1 MLLNEVRR
9 SPERERGKLRLFFQD
24 EARFGCICNLCS
36 CWAPKGLRPSVPSH
50 LVRKYLYVY
59 GAVCPEDGALFSL
72 ILPEVSIGAMKVFL
86 EELSQAYPEDY
97 LVVVMDRAAW
107 HTGSRLT
114 LPPNMCLEWLPPY
127 SPECNPAEHLWDMLR
142 EKYFCNHLFRSLEHV
157 EKVLMEALHEFWKLP
172 RMIQSLTLFPWI
184 KSSLKAV

>member
-1 MLLNEVRR
+1 MLGEVRR
-9 SPERERGKLRLFFQD
+9 FPESEGRKVRLFFQD
-24 EARFGCICNLCS
+24 EARFGCISNLCA
-36 CWAPKGLRPSVPSH
+36 CWAPRGVRPSVPSH

-72 ILPEVSIGAMKVFL
+72 ILPEVSIRAMGVFL
-86 EELSQAYPEDY
+86 EELSRAYPEDY

-114 LPPNMCLEWLPPY
+114 LPRNMQLEWLPAY
-127 SPECNPAEHLWDMLR
+127 SPKCNPVEHLWDMLR
-142 EKYFCNHLFRSLEHV
+142 ERYFCNRLFRSLEHV
-157 EKVLMEALHEFWKLP
+157 ERVLMEALQVFWKLP
-172 RMIQSLTLFPWI
+172 KMIQSLTLFPWI